1 MGDEVE
7 TGAVAWDT
15 LSMAETGELVSQGTR
30 SDSPSNPRLE
40 IDRLLLA
47 ARRARVEILADNA
60 RMVEQASLQGRAD
73 AFASVTGLTSLERGA
88 AELAELIAELEGRSE
103 GARS

>member
-1 MGDEVE
+1 
-7 TGAVAWDT
+7 
-15 LSMAETGELVSQGTR
+15 MAETDELASQGTR
-30 SDSPSNPRLE
+30 SDSLSEPRLE

-47 ARRARVEILADNA
+47 ARRARVEILAENA

-103 GARS
+103 GGRS

>member
-1 MGDEVE
+1 
-7 TGAVAWDT
+7 
-15 LSMAETGELVSQGTR
+15 MAETDELALQGTR
-30 SDSPSNPRLE
+30 SDSLSEPRLE

-47 ARRARVEILADNA
+47 ARRARVEILAENA

-103 GARS
+103 GGRS